1 MPANSPSRG
10 QLTGAGTRVH
20 GDRLLDDEAIAEE
33 LADGLA
39 RVCVG
44 DLVDFV
50 RVQPDFALTAARHGG
65 CQALL
70 RAKIDPTEIIWSALV
85 LTAWNIDIW
94 CGGVV
99 VGRRFA
105 PRVYGE
111 GRGGGGRWWIAS
123 GSKNLVHQV

>member
-70 RAKIDPTEIIWSALV
+70 RAKIDPTEITWSAIV
-85 LTAWNIDIW
+85 LTASNIDIW

-105 PRVYGE
+105 AEVYGE
-111 GRGGGGRWWIAS
+111 GRGGGRRRCIAS
-123 GSKNLVHQV
+123 VSKNLVHQV